1 MRLGEDLVG
10 LAVKRVTKFVE
21 RGIGE
26 CNRCLPRLITAGL
39 GPNVACV
46 PNVAFWHNPDLRI
59 PAPEGPLTSGLRT

>member
-46 PNVAFWHNPDLRI
+46 PNVAFWRSFQLIDATHSANLS
-59 PAPEGPLTSGLRT
+59 AGV

>member
-46 PNVAFWHNPDLRI
+46 PNVAFWHIAEVQGCYIL
-59 PAPEGPLTSGLRT
+59 GPVTAA

>member
-1 MRLGEDLVG
+1 MG

-26 CNRCLPRLITAGL
+26 CNRCLPRLITARL

-46 PNVAFWHNPDLRI
+46 PNVVCWHKADVQPL
-59 PAPEGPLTSGLRT
+59 AVLGPLTGA